1 MNEYMMHHLILD
13 GVILQT
19 KHPLKDR
26 FKHMLVDI
34 CLNISLGL
42 YLYYI

>member
-1 MNEYMMHHLILD
+1 MNESMMHHLILD
-13 GVILQT
+13 GVIPQT

-34 CLNISLGL
+34 CLISLKL